1 MLEFVCHGYEYA
13 KSEGETLTGYFPEFL
28 QSPELEHSEIC
39 EVADMV
45 ALALKL
51 SEYDVM
57 DCWEDADHWL
67 RNMFAEGQLTRA
79 DWRAFA
85 NRWST
90 NVSN

>member
-13 KSEGETLTGYFPEFL
+13 KSEGRRSRELSEFL

-51 SEYDVM
+51 S
-57 DCWEDADHWL
+57 
-67 RNMFAEGQLTRA
+67 
-79 DWRAFA
+79 
-85 NRWST
+85 ST
-90 NVSN
+90 T